1 MEQKKMYE
9 VKVRDNLFIAHS
21 LKDEFFGPA
30 KNLHGATYVVDLIIS
45 SKEIS
50 DKNVVIDIGIASKL
64 LKDCIEV
71 YNYKNLDEI
80 DSLKGIITTTEFL
93 AYKLT
98 NDFIDKLYNEKNG
111 ISKIYSIKMILNE
124 SHIASASYEK
134 KIDE

>member
-1 MEQKKMYE
+1 MYE

-30 KNLHGATYVVDLIIS
+30 KNLHGATYIIDLIITS
-45 SKEIS
+45 EQLS

-64 LKDCIEV
+64 LKDCINL
-71 YNYKNLDEI
+71 YNYKNLDEVE
-80 DSLKGIITTTEFL
+80 SLKGIITTTEFL

-98 NDFIDKLYNEKNG
+98 NDFIDKLGNQMNDVSE
-111 ISKIYSIKMILNE
+111 IYSIKMILNE

-134 KIDE
+134 KFK

>member
-1 MEQKKMYE
+1 MEWIKMYE

-30 KNLHGATYVVDLIIS
+30 KDLHGATYVIDLIITS
-45 SKEIS
+45 EQLS

-64 LKDCIEV
+64 LKDCINL
-71 YNYKNLDEI
+71 YNYKNLDEVE
-80 DSLKGIITTTEFL
+80 SLKGIITTTEFL

-98 NDFIDKLYNEKNG
+98 NDFIDKLGNQMNDVSE
-111 ISKIYSIKMILNE
+111 IYSIKMILNE

-134 KIDE
+134 KFK